1 MMWLQKQVQ
10 LPPYHRGFHLITAE
24 IVKHLPELT
33 QFKTGLC
40 HVFIQ
45 HTSASLT
52 LNENA
57 DPNVRHDMETF
68 SNHYIPEN
76 EAYFLHVIE
85 GSDDMP
91 AHIKSSL
98 FGADVMIP
106 ITNGSLA
113 LGTWQGVWLGE
124 HRDQGGSRNLIITLQ
139 GGSYT

>member
-1 MMWLQKQVQ
+1 MWLQKQVQ
-10 LPPYHRGFHLITAE
+10 LPPYQRGFHLITEE
-24 IVKHLPELT
+24 IKKNLPELA
-33 QFKTGLC
+33 QYKTGLC

-76 EAYFLHVIE
+76 EEYFLHIIE

-124 HRDQGGSRNLIITLQ
+124 HRDRGGNRNLIITLQ
-139 GGSYT
+139 GDAYA

>member
-1 MMWLQKQVQ
+1 MWLQKQVG
-10 LPPYHRGFHLITAE
+10 LSPYQRGFHLITEE
-24 IVKHLPELT
+24 ITKNLPELT
-33 QFKTGLC
+33 QYKTGLC

-68 SNHYIPEN
+68 SNHYVPES
-76 EAYFLHVIE
+76 EDYFLHIIE

-106 ITNGSLA
+106 ISNGLLA
-113 LGTWQGVWLGE
+113 LGAWQGIWLGE
-124 HRDQGGSRNLIITLQ
+124 HRDNGGGRNLIITLQ
-139 GGSYT
+139 GESYQ

>member
-1 MMWLQKQVQ
+1 MWLQKQVQ
-10 LPPYHRGFHLITAE
+10 LPPYQRGFHLITEE
-24 IVKHLPELT
+24 ITKNLPELA
-33 QFKTGLC
+33 QCKTGLC

-76 EAYFLHVIE
+76 EEYFLHIIE

-124 HRDQGGSRNLIITLQ
+124 HRDRGGNRNLIITLQ
-139 GGSYT
+139 GDAYA